1 MLYAVDGAGTR
12 ILPVKQTR
20 ALCPGC
26 KQPVIARCGDV
37 NADHWAHVTGC
48 ECDPWHEPE
57 TRWHVNW
64 KMQFEEHCREI
75 VLPPHRA
82 DVCATRVHTDGE
94 ARMVIELQHS
104 PIEPAEIEERENFYF
119 DKCNHMCWVID
130 AREIIGNFEFGSSD
144 KFDGGASIRTNF
156 RWKWFRKSWGTVLV
170 HLGIS
175 ILGMNSG

>member
-1 MLYAVDGAGTR
+1 
-12 ILPVKQTR
+12 
-20 ALCPGC
+20 
-26 KQPVIARCGDV
+26 
-37 NADHWAHVTGC
+37 
-48 ECDPWHEPE
+48 
-57 TRWHVNW
+57 
-64 KMQFEEHCREI
+64 MQFEEHCREI